1 MDPAK
6 GEVTMA
12 KAATPAGPITAAAN
26 ELAAAVKAYSAVKQG
41 DVVATREAYR
51 KVQAANDKI
60 NAIRNTLP
68 DPKSLKDPVNK
79 LWGKFGELGNLIER
93 DGASLSNPKVKK
105 LTRELD
111 RSMAKPATKTAKAPA
126 KTTRSGL
133 VDPIPSK
140 MTDAQYAAHQAD
152 RKAKRAAAVKA
163 NMQSLVDNRQ
173 AQRREQIKNHDNM
186 AKQPTL
192 SRMNSNLVS
201 KPTSNTARRI
211 ATAASTRKMV
221 AEGKLPGSW
230 TSAKERALAA
240 NSNASARTV
249 KVAERMLADPNKA
262 AKTLE
267 AVQRGAT
274 TAARV
279 KAGKFGL
286 ALAAGTAIAAGVAAL
301 TSRKAKAAE
310 PPAQSGGDRTKPY
323 TDSLGREYKQGR
335 KITRGTP

>member
-1 MDPAK
+1 
-6 GEVTMA
+6 MA
-12 KAATPAGPITAAAN
+12 KAAT
-26 ELAAAVKAYSAVKQG
+26 
-41 DVVATREAYR
+41 
-51 KVQAANDKI
+51 
-60 NAIRNTLP
+60 
-68 DPKSLKDPVNK
+68 
-79 LWGKFGELGNLIER
+79 
-93 DGASLSNPKVKK
+93 KK

-111 RSMAKPATKTAKAPA
+111 RSKAKAAKATAGASKPAASKMGQGPAAKAYRDFL
-126 KTTRSGL
+126 TGGRQDL
-133 VDPIPSK
+133 
-140 MTDAQYAAHQAD
+140 AAHS
-152 RKAKRAAAVKA
+152 KASAAV
-163 NMQSLVDNRQ
+163 VDGLRKDV
-173 AQRREQIKNHDNM
+173 APIRVE
-186 AKQPTL
+186 
-192 SRMNSNLVS
+192 
-201 KPTSNTARRI
+201 PTSNTARRI

-240 NSNASARTV
+240 NDKASARTV